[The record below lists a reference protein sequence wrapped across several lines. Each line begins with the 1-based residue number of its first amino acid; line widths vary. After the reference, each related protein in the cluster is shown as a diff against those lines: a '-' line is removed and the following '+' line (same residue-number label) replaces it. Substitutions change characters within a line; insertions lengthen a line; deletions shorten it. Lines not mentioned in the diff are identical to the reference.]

1 MRGVE
6 GEAAQRDTSVGH
18 LHPRTPGYE
27 TPLEKKKGK
36 QDGERR
42 EEGGGGGL
50 FGKAK
55 QQQLWQA
62 IIIIKAASI
71 KGVNHCAAATF
82 LRRW

>member
-27 TPLEKKKGK
+27 TPLEKKKEN

-42 EEGGGGGL
+42 REEEGL
-50 FGKAK
+50 FGKEK
-55 QQQLWQA
+55 QQLLWQA